1 MATKTKGKTRTRTKN
16 RAKSTNNAAK
26 TTRTNSKNNKAK
38 FSLRKEVWG
47 FFLILIAII
56 LTFGLFGFDLG
67 AAGTFLKII
76 LDNAFGVGAFIP
88 VLFLFYWGWNL
99 LYYGENISFTLR
111 GFLYLIVILFGLAI
125 IPLLNLPHDK
135 VMDAD
140 KLATNSGI
148 FGNGIASLMGY
159 LLGDLALLV
168 DIAIVVLTIFVITGT
183 SMGKGM
189 RKAGEKAS
197 KGATKVKEKA
207 TEQIE
212 EVKEHI
218 EDWREEYI
226 EERRQRK
233 AYDQAKDPKYP
244 VDFKA
249 LNEYSREK
257 EKQDE
262 KVESLVEEK
271 TFERDIP
278 SDGELLERA
287 MADFE
292 ASKVA
297 DDYLEDEENVADI
310 EALDNTLQNKNEEV
324 DEDNKNLLNAEGE
337 SIIEPIEDEIDLDLY
352 KESITAYEKNPAA
365 YSISDVVDDEFIES
379 YENNEENIVKTEEQ
393 DAHLAENVKTVE
405 QAEEESEQSVD
416 SHIVEAIHNPVD
428 SYEGAAA
435 ETAAVSVSTEKV
447 SKVRKIE
454 IPYKY
459 PPISILAKGKPPEG
473 ISEEVEQK
481 AELLEST
488 LDSFGIKAKIINATK
503 GPAVTRYELEPAR
516 GVKVSKIV
524 NLTDDIA
531 LNLAATGI
539 RMEAPIP
546 GKAAIGIEIPNK
558 SVSSVNLR
566 DVLDCDEF
574 LKASSGIPVGL
585 GKDIAGKSVITDL
598 SKMPHLLV
606 AGSTGSGKS
615 VCINTLISS
624 ILFSRKPDEV
634 KMILI
639 DPKMVEL
646 SNYNGVPHLMA
657 PVVTDMKKAA
667 SVLRWAVREM
677 ESRYKTFAETNVR
690 DVKRYNELH
699 PETAMPL
706 VVIII
711 DELADLMMVSPA
723 DVEDSICRLAQ
734 MARAAGL
741 HLVIATQRPS
751 VDVITGTIKAN
762 VPSRISFAV
771 SSQIDS
777 RTILDMSGAEKLLGK
792 GDMLFNPIGA
802 SKPVRIQGAFI
813 SDDEVERLV
822 EFVKQQG
829 TPKYDSK
836 IMEAQESNSVS
847 GDSELLQD
855 ELLEDAINHVM
866 DAGQASASMLQR
878 KLRIGFTRAGRL
890 IDAMEDMKIIGPNA
904 GSKPRDLLMTRQEV
918 IDTYFSKKN

>member
-1 MATKTKGKTRTRTKN
+1 MAS
-16 RAKSTNNAAK
+16 AKK
-26 TTRTNSKNNKAK
+26 TTKKKTGRKPALKKTSNTTRKNKKTSNMG
-38 FSLRKEVWG
+38 FTLRKEIKG
-47 FFLILIAII
+47 LILIVIGI
-56 LTFGLFGFDLG
+56 VLTMGLFGVDLG
-67 AAGTFLKII
+67 VSNFFNTLLAYT
-76 LDNAFGVGAFIP
+76 FGVGAFIP
-88 VLFLFYWGWNL
+88 VLGIFYWGWNL
-99 LYYGENISFTLR
+99 LYYGQGIKITMR
-111 GFLYLIVILFGLAI
+111 GFLYLIFITFGLAI
-125 IPLLNLPHDK
+125 LPLWNIDAGQELNY
-135 VMDAD
+135 VN
-140 KLATNSGI
+140 LAANGGFI
-148 FGNGIASLMGY
+148 GNGLAHILRY
-159 LLGDLALLV
+159 LFATAAILV
-168 DIAIVVLTIFVITGT
+168 DAVIIIVAVIIITGI
-183 SMGKGM
+183 SISKGV
-189 RKAGEKAS
+189 RRAGQTATKAS
-197 KGATKVKEKA
+197 NKVKEKA
-207 TEQIE
+207 TEQIVD
-212 EVKEHI
+212 VKEQI
-218 EDWREEYI
+218 TDWHQEYKQ
-226 EERRQRK
+226 ERRQQK
-233 AYDQAKDPKYP
+233 AYDQANDPKYP
-244 VDFKA
+244 VDIKA
-249 LNEYSREK
+249 IH
-257 EKQDE
+257 
-262 KVESLVEEK
+262 EEQYK
-271 TFERDIP
+271 
-278 SDGELLERA
+278 
-287 MADFE
+287 
-292 ASKVA
+292 
-297 DDYLEDEENVADI
+297 
-310 EALDNTLQNKNEEV
+310 NKNEEIIEESKLKEEPIMSL
-324 DEDNKNLLNAEGE
+324 DHDMMLETAIEEYDALQETLEQQTTLQQELNSDDSYNEIVE
-337 SIIEPIEDEIDLDLY
+337 EPIEEELIDSTVINDELEPNSFENLVADETENLIEQPIE
-352 KESITAYEKNPAA
+352 KEVLETQQNASNEIL
-365 YSISDVVDDEFIES
+365 ES
-379 YENNEENIVKTEEQ
+379 
-393 DAHLAENVKTVE
+393 TVE
-405 QAEEESEQSVD
+405 
-416 SHIVEAIHNPVD
+416 SHIIEAVHNPTET
-428 SYEGAAA
+428 YEGAAA
-435 ETAAVSVSTEKV
+435 DTAEVSVSTEDV
-447 SKVRKIE
+447 PKVRRIE
-454 IPYKY
+454 LPYKY
-459 PPISILAKGKPPEG
+459 PSLDLLAKGKPPEG
-473 ISEEVEQK
+473 IDEEVEKK
-481 AELLEST
+481 AELLEET
-488 LDSFGIKAKIINATK
+488 LESFGISARIINATK

-574 LKASSGIPVGL
+574 MKARSGIPVGL

-677 ESRYKTFAETNVR
+677 ESRYRTFAETNVR

-699 PETAMPL
+699 PNTAMPL
-706 VVIII
+706 VVIVI

-777 RTILDMSGAEKLLGK
+777 RTILDMAGAEKLLGK

-822 EFVKQQG
+822 EFVKKQG
-829 TPKYDSK
+829 KPKYDSK
-836 IMEAQESNSVS
+836 IMEVQENATKV
-847 GDSELLQD
+847 EVPEVVQD
-855 ELLEDAINHVM
+855 ELLRDAVDYVM

-890 IDAMEDMKIIGPNA
+890 IDTMEDMKIIGPNA
-904 GSKPRDLLMTRQEV
+904 GSKPRELIMNRDEV
-918 IDTYFSKKN
+918 YETYFSKKID